1 MLEWLLIHYLND
13 RPNVV
18 PREKIEKGK
27 YVDSSS
33 ETTRFVLEQS
43 FMRAIIAA
51 ASGKREVIVNSK
63 GRECLR
69 EGESVVFVAKY
80 E

>member
-1 MLEWLLIHYLND
+1 MLSLGKKLRKGSTLIPHPKQHD
-13 RPNVV
+13 
-18 PREKIEKGK
+18 
-27 YVDSSS
+27 
-33 ETTRFVLEQS
+33 TRQVLPTYPQHLVLEQS
-43 FMRAIIAA
+43 FMCAIIAA

-63 GRECLR
+63 GRERLR